1 MGDNIM
7 VSISDLRKTFVDDS
21 GPFDVLR
28 GANLSIN
35 KGEMLAL
42 VGQSGAGK
50 TTLLQIV
57 GGLDRGNGGSVIV
70 EGCDLS
76 KMSFAELAEFRCRRM
91 GFVFQFHHLMPD
103 FTALE
108 NVCIPGMI
116 AGAKRSE
123 CDRRAKELLD
133 IMGLSHRFT
142 HFPSELSGG
151 ERQRVALA
159 RALYNNP
166 ALVLADE
173 PTGNLDTTNSMA
185 LIELFKKLNRELS
198 QTFLVATH
206 NEHFT
211 QSLGRAIFIEDG
223 LIRQE

>member
-1 MGDNIM
+1 MSEMLNI
-7 VSISDLRKTFVDDS
+7 SNLRKTFVDDS
-21 GPFDVLR
+21 GPFDVLKN
-28 GANLSIN
+28 ASLSID
-35 KGEMLAL
+35 KGEMVAL

-50 TTLLQIV
+50 TTLLQII
-57 GGLDRGNGGSVIV
+57 GGLDRSNEGKIVV
-70 EGCDLS
+70 EGRELNS
-76 KMSFAELAEFRCRRM
+76 MSPAELAEFRCRRL
-91 GFVFQFHHLMPD
+91 GFVFQFHHLLPD
-103 FTALE
+103 FTAIE

-123 CDRRAKELLD
+123 CDKRAKELLD

-159 RALYNNP
+159 RALYNNT

-173 PTGNLDTTNSMA
+173 PTGNLDSGNSLA
-185 LIELFKKLNRELS
+185 LIELFKKLNKELS

-211 QSLGRAIFIEDG
+211 SRLGRAVFIEDG
-223 LIRQE
+223 LIKQE